1 MIDVTRLNGK
11 NFVLNA
17 ELIEVMEETPDT
29 VITLTTGHKYVVKES
44 LDDKNF
50 GRGNYGF
57 SYTIGNYYWFCH
69 GCYRYYNKYNQ
80 SYTERNY
87 GYFR

>member
-11 NFVLNA
+11 SFVLNA

-44 LDDKNF
+44 VDEVYN
-50 GRGNYGF
+50 RIVNYKRNI
-57 SYTIGNYYWFCH
+57 IGDLYAS
-69 GCYRYYNKYNQ
+69 GTD
-80 SYTERNY
+80 TE
-87 GYFR
+87 

>member
-29 VITLTTGHKYVVKES
+29 VITLTTGHKYLVKES
-44 LDDKNF
+44 VDEVLDKI
-50 GRGNYGF
+50 YA
-57 SYTIGNYYWFCH
+57 
-69 GCYRYYNKYNQ
+69 YNRKIVAGMISNP
-80 SYTERNY
+80 
-87 GYFR
+87 

>member
-44 LDDKNF
+44 LDEVLDRIMTYKRNI
-50 GRGNYGF
+50 
-57 SYTIGNYYWFCH
+57 IGNIQVV
-69 GCYRYYNKYNQ
+69 K
-80 SYTERNY
+80 TEAE
-87 GYFR
+87 

>member
-29 VITLTTGHKYVVKES
+29 VITLTTGHKYLVKES
-44 LDDKNF
+44 VDEVLDKIYAYKRKIVAGMISNP
-50 GRGNYGF
+50 
-57 SYTIGNYYWFCH
+57 
-69 GCYRYYNKYNQ
+69 
-80 SYTERNY
+80 
-87 GYFR
+87 

>member
-11 NFVLNA
+11 SFVLNA

-44 LDDKNF
+44 LDEVLNRIITYKRNI
-50 GRGNYGF
+50 
-57 SYTIGNYYWFCH
+57 IGNLYAV
-69 GCYRYYNKYNQ
+69 GTD
-80 SYTERNY
+80 TE
-87 GYFR
+87 

>member
-29 VITLTTGHKYVVKES
+29 VITLTTGHKYLVRES
-44 LDDKNF
+44 VDEVLDKIYAYKRKIVAGMISNP
-50 GRGNYGF
+50 
-57 SYTIGNYYWFCH
+57 
-69 GCYRYYNKYNQ
+69 
-80 SYTERNY
+80 
-87 GYFR
+87 

>member
-11 NFVLNA
+11 SFVLNA

-44 LDDKNF
+44 VDEVLNRIMTYKRNI
-50 GRGNYGF
+50 
-57 SYTIGNYYWFCH
+57 IGNLYAI
-69 GCYRYYNKYNQ
+69 GTD
-80 SYTERNY
+80 TE
-87 GYFR
+87 

>member
-11 NFVLNA
+11 SFVLNA

-44 LDDKNF
+44 TDEVYN
-50 GRGNYGF
+50 RIVNYKRNI
-57 SYTIGNYYWFCH
+57 IGNLYAS
-69 GCYRYYNKYNQ
+69 GTD
-80 SYTERNY
+80 TE
-87 GYFR
+87 

>member
-11 NFVLNA
+11 SFVLNA

-44 LDDKNF
+44 ADEVYN
-50 GRGNYGF
+50 RIVNYKRNI
-57 SYTIGNYYWFCH
+57 IGNLYAS
-69 GCYRYYNKYNQ
+69 GTD
-80 SYTERNY
+80 TE
-87 GYFR
+87 

>member
-29 VITLTTGHKYVVKES
+29 VITLTTGHKYLVKES
-44 LDDKNF
+44 VDEVLDKIYAYKRKIVSGMISNP
-50 GRGNYGF
+50 
-57 SYTIGNYYWFCH
+57 
-69 GCYRYYNKYNQ
+69 
-80 SYTERNY
+80 
-87 GYFR
+87 

>member
-1 MIDVTRLNGK
+1 MIDVTRHSGK

-44 LDDKNF
+44 LDEVLDRIMTYKRNI
-50 GRGNYGF
+50 
-57 SYTIGNYYWFCH
+57 IGNIH
-69 GCYRYYNKYNQ
+69 VVK
-80 SYTERNY
+80 TEVE
-87 GYFR
+87 

>member
-29 VITLTTGHKYVVKES
+29 VITLTTGHKYLVKES
-44 LDDKNF
+44 VDEVLDKIYAYKRKILAGMISNP
-50 GRGNYGF
+50 
-57 SYTIGNYYWFCH
+57 
-69 GCYRYYNKYNQ
+69 
-80 SYTERNY
+80 
-87 GYFR
+87 

>member
-11 NFVLNA
+11 SFVLNA

-44 LDDKNF
+44 VDEVYNRIVNYKRNIM
-50 GRGNYGF
+50 GNLYASG
-57 SYTIGNYYWFCH
+57 TD
-69 GCYRYYNKYNQ
+69 
-80 SYTERNY
+80 TE
-87 GYFR
+87 

>member
-11 NFVLNA
+11 SFVLNA

-44 LDDKNF
+44 IDEVLDRIMTYKRNII
-50 GRGNYGF
+50 GNL
-57 SYTIGNYYWFCH
+57 YTIGTD
-69 GCYRYYNKYNQ
+69 
-80 SYTERNY
+80 TE
-87 GYFR
+87 

>member
-11 NFVLNA
+11 SFVLNA

-44 LDDKNF
+44 VDEVYN
-50 GRGNYGF
+50 RIVNYKRNI
-57 SYTIGNYYWFCH
+57 IGNLYAS
-69 GCYRYYNKYNQ
+69 GTD
-80 SYTERNY
+80 TE
-87 GYFR
+87 

>member
-29 VITLTTGHKYVVKES
+29 VITLTTGHKYLVKES
-44 LDDKNF
+44 VDEVLDKIYADKRKIMAGMISNP
-50 GRGNYGF
+50 
-57 SYTIGNYYWFCH
+57 
-69 GCYRYYNKYNQ
+69 
-80 SYTERNY
+80 
-87 GYFR
+87 